1 MSTDRDTLIELAK
14 RENENNHNQNT
25 NDSIGGVDSA
35 IEQKNSPYSDNPEIT
50 VNQPQFTEKTPQG
63 NDIRVPNNYSES
75 NLSTETENPQN
86 NLPSTETDHDEATRI
101 KSYQFPS
108 FSNLIPRSNESN
120 QTEQDLVPSTEY
132 NLTPNQNSSFESN
145 NSNQSEQIGNHEQPP
160 GNYSNFDETP
170 LTNDF
175 KTPNENSRQQSQD
188 PFDQVNQQLK
198 NSVLN
203 QTIRSD
209 STWPHE
215 DSDNSQEDIQINPQH
230 SHFIN
235 PDLVPKTPTNHQQ
248 NYSSLEIKPQQA
260 TPNFDPSSITQPVDQ
275 ARLPLGDPL
284 IPENVVQ
291 PRRGPIYAIIG
302 LVVILLVGG
311 TVFLLNYLGYFENDS
326 SPRIIKADQTPIKVV
341 PESNENNRDQT
352 EDSAIFENITG
363 GNITDPQVKFNSPE
377 QTAIPELPNLIP
389 TRNRAVPNQAFAQG
403 QVRTVV
409 VRADGVI
416 IEERIESESS
426 DVQSEIVT
434 IVPTE
439 TPPNSEPT
447 QPEITVAIPA
457 PSETKTENPHTIESL
472 DENIANVEE
481 IESPEEI
488 DVNETEI
495 KITIPIPKPKPQFEP
510 PTNKASIATNQ
521 QVEIP
526 VTEPSVPINVIPQI
540 TEIPTGTPVA
550 QLLAELSLDS
560 AQQGYVTLRD
570 RYPEIF
576 AKISPVIQKAVVNN
590 RTWFRVQVPMD
601 SFSIAVNFCKSLK
614 TQNIECFVPSQ

>member
-1 MSTDRDTLIELAK
+1 M
-14 RENENNHNQNT
+14 
-25 NDSIGGVDSA
+25 
-35 IEQKNSPYSDNPEIT
+35 
-50 VNQPQFTEKTPQG
+50 
-63 NDIRVPNNYSES
+63 
-75 NLSTETENPQN
+75 
-86 NLPSTETDHDEATRI
+86 
-101 KSYQFPS
+101 
-108 FSNLIPRSNESN
+108 IPRSNESN
-120 QTEQDLVPSTEY
+120 QTEQDLVPSTEN
-132 NLTPNQNSSFESN
+132 NLTPNQNSSFESD
-145 NSNQSEQIGNHEQPP
+145 NSNQSEQIGNQKQPP
-160 GNYSNFDETP
+160 GNYSNFDEAP

-175 KTPNENSRQQSQD
+175 NTPNENSQQQSQD

-215 DSDNSQEDIQINPQH
+215 DSDNSQENIQINPQH
-230 SHFIN
+230 SHFVN
-235 PDLVPKTPTNHQQ
+235 PDLVPKTPTNQQ
-248 NYSSLEIKPQQA
+248 QDYSSLEIKPQQT

-341 PESNENNRDQT
+341 PESNEKNRDQT

-389 TRNRAVPNQAFAQG
+389 SRNRAVPNQAFAQG

-434 IVPTE
+434 TTPTE
-439 TPPNSEPT
+439 TPPKSEPT

-457 PSETKTENPHTIESL
+457 PSETKTENPNAIESL
-472 DENIANVEE
+472 DENKANVDE

-495 KITIPIPKPKPQFEP
+495 TQFQYP
-510 PTNKASIATNQ
+510 NLNRNLNHLPMKHQLQ
-521 QVEIP
+521 Q
-526 VTEPSVPINVIPQI
+526 
-540 TEIPTGTPVA
+540 
-550 QLLAELSLDS
+550 
-560 AQQGYVTLRD
+560 
-570 RYPEIF
+570 
-576 AKISPVIQKAVVNN
+576 ISK
-590 RTWFRVQVPMD
+590 
-601 SFSIAVNFCKSLK
+601 LK
-614 TQNIECFVPSQ
+614 YR

>member
-1 MSTDRDTLIELAK
+1 M
-14 RENENNHNQNT
+14 
-25 NDSIGGVDSA
+25 
-35 IEQKNSPYSDNPEIT
+35 
-50 VNQPQFTEKTPQG
+50 
-63 NDIRVPNNYSES
+63 
-75 NLSTETENPQN
+75 
-86 NLPSTETDHDEATRI
+86 
-101 KSYQFPS
+101 
-108 FSNLIPRSNESN
+108 IPRSNESN

>member
-1 MSTDRDTLIELAK
+1 MSTERDTLIELAK

-25 NDSIGGVDSA
+25 NDSIGGVDPA
-35 IEQKNSPYSDNPEIT
+35 IEQENSPHSDAPEIT
-50 VNQPQFTEKTPQG
+50 VNQPQFTDKTPQG

-75 NLSTETENPQN
+75 NLSTETENSQN
-86 NLPSTETDHDEATRI
+86 NLSSTETDHDEATRI

-120 QTEQDLVPSTEY
+120 QTERDLVPSTEN
-132 NLTPNQNSSFESN
+132 NLTPNQNSSFESS
-145 NSNQSEQIGNHEQPP
+145 NSNQSEQIGNQKQPP
-160 GNYSNFDETP
+160 GNYSNFDEAP

-175 KTPNENSRQQSQD
+175 NTPNENSQQQSQD

-230 SHFIN
+230 SHFVN
-235 PDLVPKTPTNHQQ
+235 PDLVPKTPTNQQ
-248 NYSSLEIKPQQA
+248 QDYSSLEIKPQQT

-389 TRNRAVPNQAFAQG
+389 SRNRAVPDQAFAQG
-403 QVRTVV
+403 QIRTVV

-426 DVQSEIVT
+426 NVQSEIVT
-434 IVPTE
+434 TTPTE
-439 TPPNSEPT
+439 TPPKSEST

-457 PSETKTENPHTIESL
+457 PSETKTENPNAIESL
-472 DENIANVEE
+472 DENKANVEE

-495 KITIPIPKPKPQFEP
+495 TIPIPKPKPQFEP
-510 PTNKASIATNQ
+510 PTNETSIATSQ

-550 QLLAELSLDS
+550 QLLAERSLDS

-576 AKISPVIQKAVVNN
+576 TKISPVIQKAVVNN
-590 RTWFRVQVPMD
+590 KTWFRVQVPMD

-614 TQNIECFVPSQ
+614 PQNIECFVPSQ